1 MSCGQS
7 SWLGCSLLH
16 PDSKVCLQTS
26 SPMSR
31 YETHAKGQRGFS
43 SKKNSKDF
51 YIILKV
57 IQKRTCNLNKLHL
70 QRNALNRGC
79 IVKVHFVAA
88 LRRPKFT
95 SFKFLCICL
104 HQKKKKEEEK
114 GRRIHTTCC
123 TCLIPFRCP
132 LFLACLPTSC
142 RHACPSTCWAGHG
155 CLPSTQRAGSTA
167 QNPGLWDKRTLCYFF
182 QTSRRC
188 SLDAAVLGTY
198 VGIYKTFCPFM
209 RTIGP
214 WTWSGKPNR
223 ESEINT
229 GSLNLLRVVL
239 ITLRDGY
246 F

>member
-31 YETHAKGQRGFS
+31 YETHAKGQGFS
-43 SKKNSKDF
+43 SEKNSKDF

-114 GRRIHTTCC
+114 GEEEFIPHAAHASSLQMSPSWPVSQPPADMHVPLLAEQDTDVCHPHRGQGPQLRI
-123 TCLIPFRCP
+123 
-132 LFLACLPTSC
+132 LACEIKGLCATSF
-142 RHACPSTCWAGHG
+142 RHPGGAVWMLQCWD
-155 CLPSTQRAGSTA
+155 LRWNLQDILSIYENNRTMDLKWETQQR
-167 QNPGLWDKRTLCYFF
+167 
-182 QTSRRC
+182 
-188 SLDAAVLGTY
+188 
-198 VGIYKTFCPFM
+198 I
-209 RTIGP
+209 
-214 WTWSGKPNR
+214 
-223 ESEINT
+223 
-229 GSLNLLRVVL
+229 
-239 ITLRDGY
+239 
-246 F
+246 

>member
-31 YETHAKGQRGFS
+31 YETHAKGQGFS
-43 SKKNSKDF
+43 SEKNSKDF

-79 IVKVHFVAA
+79 IVKVHLVAA

-104 HQKKKKEEEK
+104 HQKKKKKKEK
-114 GRRIHTTCC
+114 KNSYHM
-123 TCLIPFRCP
+123 LHMPHPFRCP
-132 LFLACLPTSC
+132 LPGLSPNLLQTCMSLHLLSRTRMSAIHTEGRLRILACEIKGLCATSF
-142 RHACPSTCWAGHG
+142 RHPGGAVWMLQCWDL
-155 CLPSTQRAGSTA
+155 CWNLQDILSIYENNRTMDLKWETQQR
-167 QNPGLWDKRTLCYFF
+167 
-182 QTSRRC
+182 
-188 SLDAAVLGTY
+188 
-198 VGIYKTFCPFM
+198 I
-209 RTIGP
+209 
-214 WTWSGKPNR
+214 
-223 ESEINT
+223 
-229 GSLNLLRVVL
+229 
-239 ITLRDGY
+239 
-246 F
+246 